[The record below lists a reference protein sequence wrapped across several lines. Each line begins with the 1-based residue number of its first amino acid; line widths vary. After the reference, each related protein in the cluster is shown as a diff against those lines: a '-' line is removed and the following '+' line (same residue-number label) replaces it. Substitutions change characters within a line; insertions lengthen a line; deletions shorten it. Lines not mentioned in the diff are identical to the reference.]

1 MMAKIENKIPV
12 VRYREEPPSIEG
24 IAHELLHL
32 KLEYEGYHLLLP
44 PEQDRLI
51 SQTAVILQNV
61 MHHHII
67 FPILERWGYNP
78 RQGECCGTKNQLC
91 ILREADFN
99 RLNNEQS
106 LCSLFA
112 MVYVRGMLDCNDI
125 NIQENLIH
133 VFDDAMLQ
141 GARQMAE
148 FIIQM
153 IGSFVDISA
162 AGYKSALND
171 CIVCLGLNADIE
183 IANHI

>member
-1 MMAKIENKIPV
+1 MNLKLPEYIQKIQSVIENFSGTSVVYKLDQTIAGNMMAKIENKIPV

-125 NIQENLIH
+125 NIQ
-133 VFDDAMLQ
+133 
-141 GARQMAE
+141 
-148 FIIQM
+148 
-153 IGSFVDISA
+153 
-162 AGYKSALND
+162 
-171 CIVCLGLNADIE
+171 
-183 IANHI
+183 